1 MNNIFYIK
9 KSNVHN
15 VLLFI
20 FLNVI
25 VLGNLL
31 TGVNTL
37 HLIYEIAQNDAQ
49 WNPRSTTSYIE

>member
-9 KSNVHN
+9 KFNVYN

-25 VLGNLL
+25 VFSNLL
-31 TGVNTL
+31 KGVNIL
-37 HLIYEIAQNDAQ
+37 YLINEIV
-49 WNPRSTTSYIE
+49 

>member
-9 KSNVHN
+9 KFNVYN

-31 TGVNTL
+31 IGVNIL
-37 HLIYEIAQNDAQ
+37 YLINEIV
-49 WNPRSTTSYIE
+49 

>member
-9 KSNVHN
+9 KFNVYN

-25 VLGNLL
+25 VLSNLL
-31 TGVNTL
+31 IGVNIL
-37 HLIYEIAQNDAQ
+37 YLINEIV
-49 WNPRSTTSYIE
+49 

>member
-9 KSNVHN
+9 KFNVYN

-31 TGVNTL
+31 IGVNIL
-37 HLIYEIAQNDAQ
+37 YLIYEIV
-49 WNPRSTTSYIE
+49 